1 MNITNTTFIKN
12 TLDDIEN
19 DIKHVKTQIDNNV
32 DIFTLSIAL
41 EQLQKK
47 ISLPLEIT
55 QNEIFMQ
62 EKSKYYRNLQKEK
75 ERKLSL

>member
-55 QNEIFMQ
+55 QNEIFMH

-75 ERKLSL
+75 ERKLSH

>member
-1 MNITNTTFIKN
+1 MNITNSTFIKN

>member
-1 MNITNTTFIKN
+1 MNITNSTFIKN

-19 DIKHVKTQIDNNV
+19 EIKHIKTQIDNNV

>member
-1 MNITNTTFIKN
+1 MNITNTNFIKK

-19 DIKHVKTQIDNNV
+19 DIKHVKTQFDNNV

-41 EQLQKK
+41 EKLHKQLS
-47 ISLPLEIT
+47 IPLEIM
-55 QNEIFMQ
+55 QHEIYVE
-62 EKSKYYRNLQKEK
+62 EKSNYYKKLQKEK

>member
-41 EQLQKK
+41 EQLQKE

>member
-75 ERKLSL
+75 ERKFSL

>member
-19 DIKHVKTQIDNNV
+19 EIKHVKTQIDSNV

-47 ISLPLEIT
+47 ISIPHAIT

>member
-1 MNITNTTFIKN
+1 MNITNLTFIKN

-41 EQLQKK
+41 DQLQKK

>member
-1 MNITNTTFIKN
+1 MNITNSTFIKN
-12 TLDDIEN
+12 TLDDIET
-19 DIKHVKTQIDNNV
+19 DIKHIKTQIDNNV

-47 ISLPLEIT
+47 ISIPLEIT

>member
-1 MNITNTTFIKN
+1 MNITDATFIRN
-12 TLDDIEN
+12 TLDDIET
-19 DIKHVKTQIDNNV
+19 DIKHIKTQIDNNV

-47 ISLPLEIT
+47 ISIPLAIT

-62 EKSKYYRNLQKEK
+62 GKSKYYRNLQKEK